1 MQEFFIKKDFK
12 DKNKKIKDMNIK
24 ENILIV
30 AIQRGKNIIMPS
42 GEETINL
49 NDTIV
54 LIDGN
59 DSLKNINDIL
69 G

>member
-1 MQEFFIKKDFK
+1 MQEFFVKNDFK
-12 DKNKKIKDMNIK
+12 GKNKKIKDMNIK

-42 GEETINL
+42 GEETIKL

-59 DSLKNINDIL
+59 DSIKNINDIL